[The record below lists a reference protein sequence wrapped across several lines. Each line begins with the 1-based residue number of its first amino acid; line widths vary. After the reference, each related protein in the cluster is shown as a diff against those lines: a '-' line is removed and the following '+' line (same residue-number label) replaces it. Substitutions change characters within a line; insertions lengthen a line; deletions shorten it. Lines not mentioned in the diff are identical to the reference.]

1 MLRHRVKEVSKNNKD
16 LLDKANYIED
26 EALLRHYCKMR
37 NINYEDYI
45 KSIKEQ
51 ESKEKNV

>member
-1 MLRHRVKEVSKNNKD
+1 MLRHRIKEVSKNNKD
-16 LLDKANYIED
+16 LLSKANYIED
-26 EALLRHYCKMR
+26 EALLRHYCMMR

-45 KSIKEQ
+45 KSIKE